1 MELRFV
7 DVKTITH
14 PDNTDEIRVVSL
26 AYAGNLNPEYAQLLG
41 GINHGSLIIIDQELV
56 DDLQKIVNFLKENK
70 YA

>member
-7 DVKTITH
+7 DVKTLTL
-14 PDNTDEIRVVSL
+14 PGNTEEIRVVSL

-41 GINHGSLIIIDQELV
+41 GLNHGSLIIVDQKLV
-56 DDLQKIVNFLKENK
+56 DDLQKIVNFIEEKK